1 MVSLGEIR
9 VGGGGGKGG
18 GSSESPAP
26 RTPFTRHPP
35 PPPPPPA
42 RRSESPAPRTAFSRL
57 PYVCAPLPPD
67 PHPSLCCSRRQVN
80 QEDKKPKFNFQTVPI
95 LNILV
100 RFVAFVLARGS
111 SGPDESYY
119 KSVFLVKLS
128 FTNLVITV

>member
-1 MVSLGEIR
+1 MISMGEIR
-9 VGGGGGKGG
+9 VGGGGGGRGGGKGG
-18 GSSESPAP
+18 G
-26 RTPFTRHPP
+26 
-35 PPPPPPA
+35 
-42 RRSESPAPRTAFSRL
+42 RSESPAPRTAFSRL

-67 PHPSLCCSRRQVN
+67 PHPSLCCSRLQVN